1 MYSIYIWI
9 WNPSLMNDEWNV
21 PLMTKAYMGVPGIF
35 ETYAGRSPVGSGMHI
50 QRCYKSRG
58 IGD

>member
-1 MYSIYIWI
+1 
-9 WNPSLMNDEWNV
+9 MNDEWNV